1 MSMYFMRQKHPRILP
16 QTDWKCDRFS
26 SLGRDGPDE
35 PCFER
40 LLDNHE
46 KPPITRTVEQD
57 VDRGA
62 RREKKVGYEGAEVDP
77 AGPLVHDHLA
87 QQRTHQ
93 LEQKKFWFLA
103 FSSFSHKQSYK

>member
-1 MSMYFMRQKHPRILP
+1 MYSMRYKYPRVLR

-26 SLGRDGPDE
+26 SLGCDGPDE

-46 KPPITRTVEQD
+46 KPPVTRTVQQD

-62 RREKKVGYEGAEVDP
+62 RCEKKVGYEGAEVDP

-87 QQRTHQ
+87 QQRAHQ
-93 LEQKKFWFLA
+93 LEQKVIVPCLLII
-103 FSSFSHKQSYK
+103 